1 MMRFLIIITV
11 LATFCCTNAELS
23 RVDGRLQRRPAAPG
37 PGYWQRTSALAP
49 SGHRPFLFAAPL
61 SQMNQ
66 FTEADIE
73 KEKTELLAEDGFRT
87 NNAEILSNC
96 KSTISTSV
104 LTAILY
110 FTLVFP
116 TILPVA
122 PFFAIAGIDLIGT
135 LFRCMVT
142 GLRVFGEQPSTGI
155 TQLTGQAEGT
165 FYLAQARQTPDS
177 PEMLAVLAH
186 IEGLSAGGR
195 YTAAVYEAGVAD
207 ASCQGLGKRL
217 MTLGSS
223 QFTGTLTGRAWLAVQ
238 DERVRLDAILGRSL
252 VLEAADGAPVAC
264 GVVVRN
270 KSEY

>member
-1 MMRFLIIITV
+1 MV
-11 LATFCCTNAELS
+11 LATICYTNAEIS
-23 RVDGRLQRRPAAPG
+23 RVDQRLQRRPVAPAFSPAPG
-37 PGYWQRTSALAP
+37 PGYWSSGLAP
-49 SGHRPFLFAAPL
+49 AGHRPFVFAAPVSRL
-61 SQMNQ
+61 KQ
-66 FTEADIE
+66 FTEEDIE
-73 KEKTELLAEDGFRT
+73 MEKAELLKEEDFRT
-87 NNAEILSNC
+87 TNAQILSSC
-96 KSTISTSV
+96 LDTVDTSI
-104 LTAILY
+104 LTAIVY

-116 TILPVA
+116 TILPLA
-122 PFFAIAGIDLIGT
+122 PFFGFAGIDIIGT

-142 GLRVFGEQPSTGI
+142 GLRMFGENPSTGI
-155 TQLTGQAEGT
+155 TQLTGQAAGT

-186 IEGLSAGGR
+186 VEGLAAGGQ

-207 ASCQGLGKRL
+207 PNCQGLGKRL
-217 MTLGSS
+217 MTLGST
-223 QFTGTLTGRAWLAVQ
+223 QFRGTLTGKAWLAVQ